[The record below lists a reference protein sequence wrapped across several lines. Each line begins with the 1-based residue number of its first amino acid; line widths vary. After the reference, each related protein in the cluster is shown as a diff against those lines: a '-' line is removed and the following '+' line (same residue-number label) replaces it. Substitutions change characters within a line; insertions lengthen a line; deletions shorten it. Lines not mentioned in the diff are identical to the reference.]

1 MEDIRKENQQQKE
14 DLLQTIRE
22 NDTQIKLM
30 NVMLDNFIPEE
41 ERVKIEEHCSWD
53 EESHDWTV
61 AHQNLTGL
69 SCAPLHSR
77 THTKGKRERDIY
89 TENYT
94 PTHADA
100 RTVVYRV
107 KDLSF

>member
-22 NDTQIKLM
+22 NDTQVKLM
-30 NVMLDNFIPEE
+30 NVILDNFIPEE

-53 EESHDWTV
+53 DESYDWMV

-69 SCAPLHSR
+69 SCAPLR
-77 THTKGKRERDIY
+77 TH
-89 TENYT
+89 
-94 PTHADA
+94 A
-100 RTVVYRV
+100 RTHGHTHTHLHTHTRSHTQPWVRN
-107 KDLSF
+107 LSFQ